1 MTRHSGNKTRRS
13 DCPISFG
20 LDLFGDRWTL
30 LILRD
35 IMFYQR
41 RRFSDFAPQERIA
54 TNILADRLSR
64 LEAEGLIDKQRDEEL
79 RNQFIYSV
87 TDKGHALLPTLVEMT
102 LWGLEF
108 DRETPASQA
117 FIERV
122 RADRRSVAREI
133 TRAVQNG
140 TFSEYRRT
148 VMGISAGS
156 SLTSGKASRNV
167 PGQR

>member
-1 MTRHSGNKTRRS
+1 MTKQNSTRSRRS

-20 LDLFGDRWTL
+20 LDLFGDKWTL

-64 LEAEGLIDKQRDEEL
+64 LESEGLIDKLRDEEL

-87 TDKGHALLPTLVEMT
+87 TDKGRALLPTLVEMT
-102 LWGLEF
+102 LWGLEY
-108 DRETPASQA
+108 DDETPASQA
-117 FIERV
+117 FLKRLQT
-122 RADRRSVAREI
+122 DRRAVAREI

-140 TFSEYRRT
+140 AFAAYRKT
-148 VMGISAGS
+148 EMGI
-156 SLTSGKASRNV
+156 
-167 PGQR
+167 

>member
-1 MTRHSGNKTRRS
+1 MTKQNSTRPRRS

-20 LDLFGDRWTL
+20 LDLFGDKWTL

-64 LEAEGLIDKQRDEEL
+64 LESEGLIEKQRDEEL

-87 TDKGHALLPTLVEMT
+87 TDKGRALLPTLVEMT
-102 LWGLEF
+102 LWGLEY
-108 DRETPASQA
+108 DDETPASQA
-117 FIERV
+117 FLKRLQT
-122 RADRRSVAREI
+122 DRRAVAREI

-140 TFSEYRRT
+140 AFAAYRKT
-148 VMGISAGS
+148 EMGI
-156 SLTSGKASRNV
+156 
-167 PGQR
+167 

>member
-1 MTRHSGNKTRRS
+1 MTRQNSNKGRRS

-20 LDLFGDRWTL
+20 LDLFGDKWTL

-41 RRFSDFAPQERIA
+41 RRFSDFAPQEHIA

-87 TDKGHALLPTLVEMT
+87 TDKGRALLPTLVEMT
-102 LWGLEF
+102 LWGTEY
-108 DRETPASQA
+108 DRQTLASKA
-117 FIERV
+117 FIERLKT
-122 RADRRSVAREI
+122 DRRAVAREI

-140 TFSEYRRT
+140 TFSAYRKT
-148 VMGISAGS
+148 HMGI
-156 SLTSGKASRNV
+156 
-167 PGQR
+167 

>member
-1 MTRHSGNKTRRS
+1 MTKQNSTRSRRS

-20 LDLFGDRWTL
+20 LDLFGDKWTL

-64 LEAEGLIDKQRDEEL
+64 LESEGLIDKQRDEEL

-87 TDKGHALLPTLVEMT
+87 TDKGRALLPTLVEMT
-102 LWGLEF
+102 LWGLEY
-108 DRETPASQA
+108 DDETPASQA
-117 FIERV
+117 FLKRLQT
-122 RADRRSVAREI
+122 DRRAVAREI

-140 TFSEYRRT
+140 AFATYRKT
-148 VMGISAGS
+148 EMGI
-156 SLTSGKASRNV
+156 
-167 PGQR
+167 

>member
-1 MTRHSGNKTRRS
+1 MAKPSSNRSRRS

-20 LDLFGDRWTL
+20 LDLFGDKWTL

-64 LEAEGLIDKQRDEEL
+64 LETEGLIDKQRDEEL
-79 RNQFIYSV
+79 RNQYIYSV
-87 TDKGHALLPTLVEMT
+87 TDKGRALLPTLVEMT
-102 LWGLEF
+102 LWGLQY
-108 DRETPASQA
+108 DSETPASQA
-117 FIERV
+117 FSERLKT
-122 RADRRSVAREI
+122 DRRAVAREI

-140 TFSEYRRT
+140 TFSSYRKT
-148 VMGISAGS
+148 EMGI
-156 SLTSGKASRNV
+156 
-167 PGQR
+167 

>member
-1 MTRHSGNKTRRS
+1 MTKQNSTRSRRS

-20 LDLFGDRWTL
+20 LDLFGDKWTL

-64 LEAEGLIDKQRDEEL
+64 LESEGLIDKQRDEEL

-87 TDKGHALLPTLVEMT
+87 TDKGRALLPTLVEMT
-102 LWGLEF
+102 LWGLEY
-108 DRETPASQA
+108 DDETPASQA
-117 FIERV
+117 FLKRLQT
-122 RADRRSVAREI
+122 DRRAVAREI

-140 TFSEYRRT
+140 AFAAYRKT
-148 VMGISAGS
+148 EMGI
-156 SLTSGKASRNV
+156 
-167 PGQR
+167 